1 MTHDYHQRI
10 TKAILDET
18 AFVSASFSGRHNG
31 DSAWIRV
38 MLRPVLIKNQRHLQ
52 FSYFDQRKDITKNYI
67 GSECADKLDE
77 LLSIGFSNIHVHT
90 TQGDFQ
96 VQITKK
102 GKTILREHSASSQ
115 GAPDLSHD
123 RRKNLPLPPD
133 QPDAYLQAVG
143 IMTADGRV
151 KADMQ
156 HKFHQINEF
165 LKLISRTD
173 EFQRLTAPGQP
184 LYVVDCGCGNA
195 YLTFAVYHY
204 LNSLMGVPARMT
216 GIDVNESL
224 LASHVENASKLGW
237 DKLEFVPSAIIDFRP
252 DTRPDIVLALHAC
265 DTATDE
271 ALAQAILWE
280 SRLIFSSPCCHHHLQ
295 AQLETQPTPAPF
307 MPVLRHNILKERIGD
322 VLTDT
327 LRALIL
333 RIMGYKTDISEFVST
348 EHTAKNLLIRAS
360 LTAPLAE
367 PHYIEEYLALKSFWS
382 VTPYLET
389 LLGETFTAM
398 L

>member
-1 MTHDYHQRI
+1 MTYHPRI
-10 TKAILDET
+10 KKAILDENS
-18 AFVSASFSGRHNG
+18 FISASFSGRHNG
-31 DSAWIRV
+31 DSAWVRV
-38 MLRPVLIKNQRHLQ
+38 TLRPVLIKNQRHLQ
-52 FSYFDQRKDITKNYI
+52 FSYFDQRKDISKNYT
-67 GSECADKLDE
+67 GDEAAEKVDE
-77 LLSIGFSNIHVHT
+77 LLAMGFSNIHVHT

-102 GKTILREHSASSQ
+102 GKTILHEHKANSHA
-115 GAPDLSHD
+115 APDLTHD
-123 RRKNLPLPPD
+123 RRKQLPLPAD

-143 IMTADGRV
+143 IMTADGRI

-165 LKLISRTD
+165 LKLMSHTD
-173 EFQRLTAPGQP
+173 EFQRLTTAEKP

-204 LNSLMGVPARMT
+204 LNHVLGVPARLT

-224 LASHVENASKLGW
+224 LASHAEGVAQLGW
-237 DKLEFVPSAIIDFRP
+237 DKLEFVPSTIIDFQP
-252 DTRPDIVLALHAC
+252 DTQPDIVLALHAC

-271 ALAQAILWE
+271 ALAQAIVWE
-280 SRLIFSSPCCHHHLQ
+280 SRLIFSAPCCHHHLQ
-295 AQLETQPTPAPF
+295 AQLERQSAPAPF
-307 MPVLRHNILKERIGD
+307 EPVLHHNILKERLGD
-322 VLTDT
+322 ILTDS

-333 RIMGYKTDISEFVST
+333 RIMGYKTDIGEFVST

-360 LTAPLAE
+360 RTAPVGE
-367 PHYIEEYLALKSFWS
+367 RRFIEEYRALKSFWN

-389 LLGETFTAM
+389 LLGDAFTAIV
-398 L
+398 